1 MITAFAKRVAE
12 NIGLPLAV
20 LESISGISP
29 DLKIFGSEY
38 FERFDENEICRNEQ
52 NANCINVCN
61 TRPTS
66 NVLQPLLDIRMRLPN
81 DFSCYTSIR
90 YSYCYSIIPY
100 KSETQF
106 IADALDDWCPTLAL
120 VDDEELL
127 RIFSDL
133 RSNFGVHVVGK
144 AGHGFAF
151 SVPKLG
157 DTEIQKLE
165 SLIKSIFGLMDDGEF
180 TVIRELKLG
189 YFMVTAE

>member
-38 FERFDENEICRNEQ
+38 FERFDETEICRNEQ
-52 NANCINVCN
+52 SANCINVCN

-81 DFSCYTSIR
+81 DFSCYTSFK
-90 YSYCYSIIPY
+90 YSHCYSIIPY
-100 KSETQF
+100 KSEAQF
-106 IADALDDWCPTLAL
+106 ISDALGHWCATLAL

-133 RSNFGVHVVGK
+133 RSKFEVHIVGK
-144 AGHGFAF
+144 AGHGFVF
-151 SVPKLG
+151 SVPKLE

-180 TVIRELKLG
+180 TIIRELKLG
-189 YFMVTAE
+189 YFMVSAE